1 MLYKKIHRQYLR
13 EFRVGRRFM
22 VWDKVYKMARKP
34 YIDGSYIIVRY
45 VIYGEEEI
53 SYDALIPMT
62 GEYSGQLC
70 TDIIADVG
78 RVERLRC
85 CIRRFIDNFLEN
97 LR

>member
-1 MLYKKIHRQYLR
+1 MLYKKIHRQFLR
-13 EFRVGRRFM
+13 DFGKD
-22 VWDKVYKMARKP
+22 DKEIKYRKP

-70 TDIIADVG
+70 TDIVADVG

-85 CIRRFIDNFLEN
+85 CIRRFIDNFLEKVESIG
-97 LR
+97 LVV